1 MNDMTIQTKKK
12 WEWSRQRKIEKD
24 CITVK
29 WKLRAHYILDGVGG
43 GGGARDVGNNQKN
56 KFPHKEKMK

>member
-43 GGGARDVGNNQKN
+43 GGGEGRWQ
-56 KFPHKEKMK
+56 